1 MVMEEVL
8 FLETFSTYI
17 GFSLRSF
24 IGVEMLCLKRI
35 TRRFHGWLT
44 I

>member
-24 IGVEMLCLKRI
+24 IGVEMLCLRESPGGS
-35 TRRFHGWLT
+35 TVG
-44 I
+44 